1 MKNAYDQVSSGNTVI
16 NMAGFTILPISL
28 GAWMPH
34 DILTIEVIIYLKAI
48 IKVQVTDRAPENF

>member
-16 NMAGFTILPISL
+16 NMAGSTILPISL

>member
-1 MKNAYDQVSSGNTVI
+1 MTGS
-16 NMAGFTILPISL
+16 TILPISL